1 MELWDFIIWGLTET
15 VKNILIFY
23 GMLGYPF
30 RKGYKRWGAVIS
42 IVFLIGIVHFNGIDT
57 LYLKT
62 VYGFTVI
69 FLLFEGKIRKK
80 IQAAVLQF
88 LMISG
93 VD

>member
-1 MELWDFIIWGLTET
+1 MELWDFIIWSLTGT

-23 GMLGYPF
+23 GMLDYSF
-30 RKGYKRWGAVIS
+30 RKGYKQWGAVIS
-42 IVFLIGIVHFNGIDT
+42 VVFLIGIVNFNGLDT